1 MKYSCV
7 IFDLDGTLADT
18 IADIAASMNR
28 ALELHG
34 FPRRPAEMYPGIVGY
49 GIKKLAFDALP
60 EETKSEE
67 IAAAVAADAAR
78 FYAEK
83 PLVHTRAY
91 PGIPELIAELRGKK
105 FKTAVISN
113 KPDPVTQVVVHGLFP
128 AGSFDV
134 VQGERH
140 GIARKPDPAAVWEI
154 LVQLDKT
161 PRDTILVGDSEVD
174 METARNAGC
183 FPLGVSWGFR
193 PVSVLEKAG
202 AALIVD
208 SPGEIEAF
216 FKL

>member
-1 MKYSCV
+1 MKKYSCV

-34 FPRRPAEMYPGIVGY
+34 FPRRPPEMYPGIVGY

-60 EETKSEE
+60 EETGTEE
-67 IAAAVAADAAR
+67 IAAAIAADAAR

-105 FKTAVISN
+105 IKTAVISN
-113 KPDPVTQVVVHGLFP
+113 KPDPVTRIVVHGLFP
-128 AGSFDV
+128 AGSFDL
-134 VQGERH
+134 VQGERQ

-161 PRDTILVGDSEVD
+161 PRDTIFVGDSEVD
-174 METARNAGC
+174 METARNASC

-193 PVSVLEKAG
+193 PVSVLEEAG

-208 SPGEIEAF
+208 SPGEISAF
-216 FKL
+216 LD

>member
-1 MKYSCV
+1 MKYSCA

-34 FPRRPAEMYPGIVGY
+34 FPRRPPEMYPGIVGY

-60 EETKSEE
+60 EETVTEE

-113 KPDPVTQVVVHGLFP
+113 KPDPVARIVVHGLFP
-128 AGSFDV
+128 AGSFDL
-134 VQGERH
+134 VQGERQDM
-140 GIARKPDPAAVWEI
+140 ARKPDPAAVWEI

-161 PRDTILVGDSEVD
+161 PRDTIFVGDSEVD
-174 METARNAGC
+174 METARNAAC

-193 PVSVLEKAG
+193 PVSVLKEAG

-208 SPGEIEAF
+208 SPGEISAF
-216 FKL
+216 LN